1 MQRPR
6 EALPLRRYDDIV
18 EGYVH
23 HVRTSIIHG
32 VAFDALL
39 PLCSPQGRVLDV
51 ACGEGVLSRE
61 LAAVGNSVVGVD
73 IAEGLLA
80 VARAEERAAP
90 LGIAYER
97 VDARALDRFED
108 GSFDGAATSLSFGD
122 LDDLEA
128 VIAAVWRV
136 LAPGGW
142 FVSASLHPCF
152 EPPHASTVE
161 VAGRPAKQLNG
172 YFEEGPWRSRNP
184 ASLIGVRFH
193 RRLSTI
199 LNALI
204 DAGFV
209 VERVEEPR
217 GNPDAV
223 TRSAI
228 YGEVAEVLVIRAVKP
243 PG

>member
-1 MQRPR
+1 MTRPQ
-6 EALPLRRYDDIV
+6 EAPPLCRYDDIV
-18 EGYVH
+18 EGYVN

-39 PLCSPQGRVLDV
+39 PLCSPKGRVLDV

-61 LAAVGNSVVGVD
+61 LASAGNIVVGVD

-80 VARAEERAAP
+80 VARAEEQAAP
-90 LGIAYER
+90 LGVTYER
-97 VDARALDRFED
+97 CDARTLALFED
-108 GSFDGAATSLSFGD
+108 GSFDGAATSLTFGD

-128 VIAAVWRV
+128 VIGSVRRV
-136 LAPGGW
+136 LAPAGW
-142 FVSASLHPCF
+142 FVSALLHPCF

-161 VAGRPAKQLNG
+161 VAGRAARQLNG

-184 ASLIGVRFH
+184 DSLIGVRFH

-204 DAGFV
+204 DGGFV
-209 VERVEEPR
+209 VEHVEEPQ
-217 GNPDAV
+217 GHPEAV
-223 TRSAI
+223 ARSAI
-228 YGEVAEVLVIRAVKP
+228 YGEVAEVLVVRAVKRS
-243 PG
+243 